1 MQYHDTINTESVDTQ
16 VVGILVII
24 PVTDSEMKP
33 IVVTHSRCE
42 KCERE
47 KYGYGE
53 FCSHC
58 GGKIIEVTENLKQFS
73 GEIAQQSVPIPDA
86 RNEMRE
92 LGIESHVPFREDF
105 ADVIEDGI
113 EWVFVAK
120 EYTAIGDRGYFEP
133 FLEELN
139 LQQIQEDLA
148 EAKEKFKDVIQK
160 YNGKVVFG
168 ITGEHTDW

>member
-1 MQYHDTINTESVDTQ
+1 MQYHDTINKESVDTQ
-16 VVGILVII
+16 VVGILVVI
-24 PVTDSEMKP
+24 PVTGSEMKP
-33 IVVTHSRCE
+33 IMITHSRCE

-47 KYGYGE
+47 QHRYGE

-58 GGKIIEVTENLKQFS
+58 GGKIIEVTENLKQFR
-73 GEIAQQSVPIPDA
+73 GEIAQQPVPIPDV
-86 RNEMRE
+86 RSEMKE

-105 ADVIEDGI
+105 SNVIEYGI

-120 EYTAIGDRGYFEP
+120 EYVVIGDGDYFKP

-139 LQQIQEDLA
+139 LQQIQEDLM

-160 YNGKVVFG
+160 YNGRVVFG
-168 ITGEHTDW
+168 ITGDHTGW